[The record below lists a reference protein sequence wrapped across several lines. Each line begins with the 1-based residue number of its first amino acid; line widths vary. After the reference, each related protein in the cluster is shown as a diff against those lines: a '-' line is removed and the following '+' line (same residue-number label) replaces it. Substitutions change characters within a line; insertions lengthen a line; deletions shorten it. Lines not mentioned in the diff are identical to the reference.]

1 MAAKDLTVDRFINN
15 STYEIG
21 EGGVRFK
28 VFGIPYLLNE
38 NDLDR
43 MISFLMRMRERL
55 LFIKKE
61 KEDIFKTPPLFQNQI
76 EASHK
81 NSKKP

>member
-61 KEDIFKTPPLFQNQI
+61 KEDIFKTPPLF
-76 EASHK
+76 
-81 NSKKP
+81 